1 MTSCSIGDQSDDQ
14 SDQPIFCRSI
24 VFYRPPDTDLNY
36 LKEFKKTHQ
45 LIQNNK
51 KFGQSFAF
59 IVSTFFILIGR
70 PAQPQ
75 TTILF
80 TAALQFQT
88 LLLVHFKKLA
98 VIFNSMLVS

>member
-1 MTSCSIGDQSDDQ
+1 MINQMINPISRSFVDQLYS
-14 SDQPIFCRSI
+14 
-24 VFYRPPDTDLNY
+24 TDHPTQTQNY

-59 IVSTFFILIGR
+59 IVSTFFTLIGR

-75 TTILF
+75 ITILF
-80 TAALQFQT
+80 TAALQKQPKT
-88 LLLVHFKKLA
+88 TTCENWSYQLSH
-98 VIFNSMLVS
+98 